1 MVILNYFI
9 CITIML
15 EASMI
20 DNSENTIK
28 MKIFQKGQV
37 VIPVEL
43 RRKYQL
49 EIGDI
54 INVTST
60 DDGILLKPSLK
71 KVKNES
77 LTDQLYGIFNTH
89 AKNRSA
95 INKKDISKTTEN
107 GFLNGWLK

>member
-1 MVILNYFI
+1 
-9 CITIML
+9 ML

-37 VIPVEL
+37 VIPVKL

-54 INVTST
+54 IDVTPT
-60 DDGILLKPSLK
+60 EDGILLKPSLNK
-71 KVKNES
+71 LKNES

-89 AKNRSA
+89 AKNKAALS
-95 INKKDISKTTEN
+95 KKDIAKTTEN
-107 GFLNGWLK
+107 GFLTGWLK